1 MREIG
6 FNYCLFLFFFLRK
19 LTRKRKRDPSHWK
32 RNVAKIKRQAG
43 ENYTSTR
50 TGKSVPGRVIK
61 DLKDCNKCKFKCCK
75 KISAEERLNLHKMFW
90 SLDDENKAHF
100 YSEYTER
107 EEKKRCRGTTNAKP
121 KTFSFKY
128 FLRSGNSAVKERV
141 CKTFFLSTL
150 DISKTRVSYFYTNM
164 RCVETGV
171 ALPPRSGKYA
181 KNCTSHDQ
189 LDQVR
194 SHINSF
200 PRIPSHYCRQSTN
213 KEFLEKALNITKMY
227 GLYKDWCSESEFTA
241 VKQHKYS
248 EIFNS
253 EFNIGFLAP
262 KKDRCDK
269 CELGRI
275 NDTLPPPQATALQVH
290 IENKVSTANERE
302 KDRNNKTKAVLCF
315 DLENV
320 FSLPVSGVSNFFYK
334 RKLCTFNMTAH
345 LSLTKKAYFA
355 IWHEGIGGR
364 GGNNMATAVLKI
376 LEQVMK
382 DHPGIT
388 ELTLWSDSCVSQN
401 RNSIMTL
408 ALSLFIKVHP
418 TLETITQKFCEPG
431 HSSIQEV
438 DSVHSIIE
446 RHLRH
451 QEVYSPLGLIRKLT
465 TIRNSQ
471 TIQLSQFFD
480 YQAKAKKDFMFSR
493 VPFSQ
498 VRQLRITKV
507 TGMVGYKLIHS
518 SEDWT
523 LVSVKVTPSVSVST
537 RKGPQPK
544 RVIET
549 QIKALPKPTV
559 GTEKMKDISSML
571 QYMPEIDRIYMSTL

>member
-1 MREIG
+1 
-6 FNYCLFLFFFLRK
+6 
-19 LTRKRKRDPSHWK
+19 
-32 RNVAKIKRQAG
+32 
-43 ENYTSTR
+43 
-50 TGKSVPGRVIK
+50 
-61 DLKDCNKCKFKCCK
+61 
-75 KISAEERLNLHKMFW
+75 
-90 SLDDENKAHF
+90 
-100 YSEYTER
+100 
-107 EEKKRCRGTTNAKP
+107 
-121 KTFSFKY
+121 
-128 FLRSGNSAVKERV
+128 
-141 CKTFFLSTL
+141 
-150 DISKTRVSYFYTNM
+150 M

-171 ALPPRSGKYA
+171 ALPPRSGKYV
-181 KNCTSHDQ
+181 KNCTSNDQ

-275 NDTLPPPQATALQVH
+275 NDTLPPPQATALQIH
-290 IENKVSTANERE
+290 IGNKV
-302 KDRNNKTKAVLCF
+302 
-315 DLENV
+315 
-320 FSLPVSGVSNFFYK
+320 
-334 RKLCTFNMTAH
+334 H
-345 LSLTKKAYFA
+345 
-355 IWHEGIGGR
+355 H
-364 GGNNMATAVLKI
+364 
-376 LEQVMK
+376 
-382 DHPGIT
+382 
-388 ELTLWSDSCVSQN
+388 
-401 RNSIMTL
+401 
-408 ALSLFIKVHP
+408 
-418 TLETITQKFCEPG
+418 TLETTTQKFCEPG
-431 HSSIQEV
+431 HSSIQEE
-438 DSVHSIIE
+438 DSVNSVIE

-480 YQAKAKKDFMFSR
+480 HQAKGKKDFMFSR

-498 VRQLRITKV
+498 VLQLRTTKV
-507 TGMVGYKLIHS
+507 PGMVGYKLNHS

-523 LVSVKVTPSVSVST
+523 LVSVKVTPSVSGST

-559 GTEKMKDISSML
+559 GTERHKFNASV
-571 QYMPEIDRIYMSTL
+571 YA